1 MMGELPVAT
10 ADVIFTSATCYADSN
25 GCNRPKADIETMKT
39 YFAISFVSALS
50 LEDLAERVGL
60 HPVEFDAENED
71 EWALG
76 SVAGFSDIDI
86 ARTHLLPPNET
97 RTSVFRY
104 NHSDRAIPTSLINE
118 IYSVLVDCATEFQVH
133 GSENGLAFNVE
144 WSDFANH

>member
-1 MMGELPVAT
+1 
-10 ADVIFTSATCYADSN
+10 
-25 GCNRPKADIETMKT
+25 MKT

-50 LEDLAERVGL
+50 LEKLAERVGL
-60 HPVEFDAENED
+60 DPVELDAENED

-86 ARTHLLPPNET
+86 ARTHLVPPEQT

-104 NHSDRAIPTSLINE
+104 NYPDRAIPVALINA
-118 IYSVLVDCATEFQVH
+118 IYSALFDCAAEFQVH

-144 WSDFANH
+144 WLSLPDH